1 MCAMISR
8 AIREGFRGVARHWAM
23 AISSAIAVT
32 ITLMIISLFLIFTY
46 HLQRF
51 TQSFEQEAKIAVQI
65 SYDYESEEDEQRI
78 KNEIQAVSG
87 VKKVTYSS
95 KEEEFDF
102 FIERYEDERTREVFE
117 SYREENPLH
126 DAFYV
131 ETSKGSLIA
140 EAADQIREIEG
151 VENVD
156 YGGQSTVKLVAAM
169 TSVRRGG
176 AILVAGLC
184 ILAIFLIQNTIKL
197 TIHAR
202 QDEITIMR
210 NVGAANSFIRA
221 PFLWEGVIIG
231 IIGSI
236 VPVGLTIWLYELA
249 FERTGGVIISSIF
262 HLVNPVPFV
271 YYVSGIMLA
280 VGILVGILGSW
291 ISINR
296 YLRWRR

>member
-1 MCAMISR
+1 MISR
-8 AIREGFRGVARHWAM
+8 SIREGFRGVARHWAM

-32 ITLMIISLFLIFTY
+32 ITLLIISLFLIFTY

-51 TQSFEQEAKIAVQI
+51 TRSFEQEAKIAVQI
-65 SYDYESEEDEQRI
+65 SYDYESEEEEQRI
-78 KNEIQAVSG
+78 KNEIAAVSG

-102 FIERYEDERTREVFE
+102 FIARYEDERTREVFE

-126 DAFYV
+126 DAYYV
-131 ETSKGSLIA
+131 ETDKGSVIA
-140 EAADQIREIEG
+140 EAADKIREIEG

-176 AILVAGLC
+176 AILVAGLS

-210 NVGAANSFIRA
+210 NVGAANSFIRS

-262 HLVNPVPFV
+262 HLVKPFPFV
-271 YYVSGIMLA
+271 YYVAGIMIA
-280 VGILVGILGSW
+280 VGILVGLVGSW

>member
-1 MCAMISR
+1 MISR
-8 AIREGFRGVARHWAM
+8 SVREGFRGVARHWAM
-23 AISSAIAVT
+23 AIASAIAVT
-32 ITLMIISLFLIFTY
+32 ITLLIISLFLIFTY

-51 TQSFEQEAKIAVQI
+51 TRSFEQEAQIAVQI
-65 SYDYESEEDEQRI
+65 SYDYESEEEEQRI
-78 KNEIQAVSG
+78 KNEIAAING

-126 DAFYV
+126 DAYYV
-131 ETSKGSLIA
+131 ETNQGSLIA
-140 EAADQIREIEG
+140 DAADQIREIEG

-156 YGGQSTVKLVAAM
+156 YGGQSTVRLVSAM

-176 AILVAGLC
+176 AILVAGLS

-262 HLVNPVPFV
+262 HLVRPFPFV
-271 YYVSGIMLA
+271 YYVAAIMLA
-280 VGILVGILGSW
+280 VGILVGIMGSW